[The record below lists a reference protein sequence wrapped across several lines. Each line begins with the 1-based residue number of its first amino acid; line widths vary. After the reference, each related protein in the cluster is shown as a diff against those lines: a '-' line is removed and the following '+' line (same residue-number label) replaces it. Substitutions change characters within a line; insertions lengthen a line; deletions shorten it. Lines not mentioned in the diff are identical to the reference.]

1 MYPAAARPPAFAAVT
16 FEDGFGQRRHAMSV
30 AHEPLEVLAFRDDLT
45 SVSSFE
51 FALRDR
57 VGRFSSFQSEHFS
70 RIRAVERL
78 GKGGAT
84 LALISDQVQGNRLSE
99 ILAQAETRRLPL
111 ETDAA
116 LCVIRQLVNAVAQLH
131 KKPELWHGA
140 IAPERIIVMP
150 TARVVIV
157 EHVLG
162 AAIEQL
168 HYPYEQYWKELR
180 VAIPKSGT
188 GQFDRRTDITQVGA
202 VALAL
207 LIGRAI
213 AVDEYPMRIGEMIN
227 GTRALSASGNMGP
240 LPVPLREWL
249 TRSLQL
255 DPRNPFPSAVEAW
268 AELDRVLRYSDPR
281 REVAALESFLKRYQ
295 ATVAVKAGALSSAPM
310 PPRPVSV
317 PPSAPPAQTVT
328 TPYNVTTPLAAA
340 SSHTHAKAHAHATPY
355 ASPTPYTSAPPPVT
369 PPVAEPAPPVAPHRH
384 VMPQPDPP
392 ASAATSPVREED
404 YSFDDNE
411 SEEVDSDMAK
421 SAGIPRSRLIAAALV
436 LIALTSGGTIAAR
449 KFFMAAEQPAAMG
462 TLAVQT
468 NPPGVSVVVDGT
480 QRGATPLSIAL
491 EPGRHSLELVTDGD
505 VRTVPI
511 TITPGGQVSQFIDLP
526 HTPSAFGELQIRT
539 DPPGAQ
545 VSVDG
550 HTLGKSPL
558 TAEGLAP
565 GPHTVVLVNE
575 LGSVTQKVNIEA
587 GATASLMVPLTAS
600 RGAGVSGWIAV
611 NAPVDVQLYENQRLL
626 GSSQTDRIMVPV
638 GRHDLE
644 IVNETL
650 GFKASRVVNVFPGQ
664 VATLKLDIPKA
675 PVALNALPWAEAW
688 VDGERIGET
697 PIGSVSLTIGPHEV
711 VFRHPELGEKRVVTT
726 VTLGTPAKVT
736 VDMTKK

>member
-1 MYPAAARPPAFAAVT
+1 MDPAVARPPASAPVT
-16 FEDGFGQRRHAMSV
+16 FEDGFGQRRHALSV
-30 AHEPLEVLAFRDDLT
+30 AQEPLEVLAFRDDLA
-45 SVSSFE
+45 SVWSFE
-51 FALRDR
+51 YALRDR
-57 VGRFSSFQSEHFS
+57 AGRFSSFQSEYFA
-70 RIRAVERL
+70 RVRAVERL

-84 LALISDQVQGNRLSE
+84 LALISDHVRGHRLSE
-99 ILAQAETRRLPL
+99 ILAQAETYRLPV

-116 LCVIRQLVNAVAQLH
+116 LCLIRQVVSAVAQLH

-140 IAPERIIVMP
+140 IAPERIIVTP
-150 TARVVIV
+150 NARVVIV
-157 EHVLG
+157 EQVLG
-162 AAIEQL
+162 ASIEQL
-168 HYPYEQYWKELR
+168 HYSCEQYWKELR
-180 VAIPKSGT
+180 VAMPKNGT
-188 GQFDRRTDITQVGA
+188 GQFDRRMDITQVGA

-227 GTRALSASGNMGP
+227 GTWAPGASGKMEP

-249 TRSLQL
+249 ARSLQL

-268 AELDRVLRYSDPR
+268 AELDRVLRYSNPLG
-281 REVAALESFLKRYQ
+281 EVAALESFLKRYQ
-295 ATVAVKAGALSSAPM
+295 PTVAMKAGALSSAPM
-310 PPRPVSV
+310 PPRPTAV
-317 PPSAPPAQTVT
+317 PRSAPPAQTVAT
-328 TPYNVTTPLAAA
+328 AYNVATPLPAAPPVTTPVAA
-340 SSHTHAKAHAHATPY
+340 
-355 ASPTPYTSAPPPVT
+355 
-369 PPVAEPAPPVAPHRH
+369 PAPPVAPHRP
-384 VMPQPDPP
+384 VMPRPDPP
-392 ASAATSPVREED
+392 ASTATSPVREEE
-404 YSFDDNE
+404 YSFDYNE
-411 SEEVDSDMAK
+411 SEEVDRDMEK
-421 SAGIPRSRLIAAALV
+421 SAGLPRSRLIAAALALV
-436 LIALTSGGTIAAR
+436 ALTSGGTIAAR
-449 KFFMAAEQPAAMG
+449 KFLMPAEQPAAMG

-468 NPPGVSVVVDGT
+468 NPPGVSVVIDGK

-491 EPGRHSLELVTDGD
+491 EPGRHSLELVTEGD
-505 VRTVPI
+505 VRSVPI

-526 HTPSAFGELQIRT
+526 HTVSAFGELQIRT
-539 DPPGAQ
+539 DPAGAQ

-565 GPHTVVLVNE
+565 GQHTVVLENE

-587 GATASLMVPLTAS
+587 GATASLMVPLTAA
-600 RGAGVSGWIAV
+600 RGAGASGWIAV

-650 GFKASRVVNVFPGQ
+650 GFKMTRVINVSPGQ
-664 VATLKLDIPKA
+664 VSTLKLDIPKVA
-675 PVALNALPWAEAW
+675 VALNALPWAEAW

-726 VTLGTPAKVT
+726 VTLGAPSKVT